1 LFIGTVSRSVF
12 TDRYKKIFQLRMFFF
27 EQDSGGNTRKAAI
40 KEPGVLIDPIEYKEL
55 HRDVGK
61 SKEAPREI

>member
-1 LFIGTVSRSVF
+1 VGTP
-12 TDRYKKIFQLRMFFF
+12 
-27 EQDSGGNTRKAAI
+27 GKAAI